1 LVLSATLIGIVHL
14 LLHEFASHWTA
25 SSRQLCFA
33 AVNGIVA
40 RSLDI
45 HSRNEDTSMNEDR
58 IAGTAENLGGKVE
71 ADLGRV
77 TGDVKSQVEGKMTQA
92 AGAAQELYGQAR
104 DTAEDAVRV
113 VRKQASSLEEMLRDT
128 IETRPY
134 TAVAVALAVG
144 FVVGRMGRSY

>member
-1 LVLSATLIGIVHL
+1 
-14 LLHEFASHWTA
+14 
-25 SSRQLCFA
+25 
-33 AVNGIVA
+33 
-40 RSLDI
+40 
-45 HSRNEDTSMNEDR
+45 MNEDR

-71 ADLGRV
+71 EGLGRV
-77 TGDVKSQVEGKMTQA
+77 TGDVKSQVEGKMTHA